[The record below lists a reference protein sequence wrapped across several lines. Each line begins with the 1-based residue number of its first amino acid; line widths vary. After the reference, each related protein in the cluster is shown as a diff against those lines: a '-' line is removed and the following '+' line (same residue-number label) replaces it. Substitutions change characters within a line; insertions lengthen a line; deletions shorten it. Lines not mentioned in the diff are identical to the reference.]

1 MAGVGEGRVMT
12 LMMRMTVV
20 VKMKATLIATITM
33 MMLMVMEVS
42 EMAYGGRGIYWPLEV
57 DEKEAEGNIHDEGV
71 ERQQ

>member
-33 MMLMVMEVS
+33 MVMEVG
-42 EMAYGGRGIYWPLEV
+42 EMAYGGRDIL
-57 DEKEAEGNIHDEGV
+57 AT
-71 ERQQ
+71 